1 MTNARLVNITRY
13 ASLLG
18 GGVVTG
24 GALAVFILELALRR
38 LDGREYTLVRQAEH
52 DYFPWYLGAT
62 LGPTLVAMAMLV
74 VLARRAG
81 SPALRPAAAALVLL
95 VLALVVSF
103 AVNAPNQHPA
113 DRLERAGASGGLGG
127 RPGPVADRAR
137 RPHPVLRDRV
147 RLPRRGGHRPA
158 VRAGGRHRRGRTV
171 RFLTGARGRPP
182 PGRERRPGKGEGPA
196 RERRPFPCGPKPAS
210 ALPLVSGS
218 SR

>member
-103 AVNAPNQHPA
+103 AVNAPINIQQIGWNAQAPPA
-113 DRLERAGASGGLGG
+113 DWAS
-127 RPGPVADRAR
+127 V
-137 RPHPVLRDRV
+137 RDRWQIAHGV
-147 RLPRRGGHRPA
+147 RTLFCVIAFGCLAAAVIDRPFG
-158 VRAGGRHRRGRTV
+158 RAGG
-171 RFLTGARGRPP
+171 TGAAGR
-182 PGRERRPGKGEGPA
+182 
-196 RERRPFPCGPKPAS
+196 
-210 ALPLVSGS
+210 SGS
-218 SR
+218 